1 MKVLLVTGCAGFI
14 GSQFARTALEEGYA
28 VVGLDKL
35 TYAGSP
41 DNVAGLPA
49 DKFELVVGD
58 IADYGLVCSLLEQH
72 RPVAVLNFAA
82 ESHVDRSI
90 SAPDT
95 FIETNVL
102 GTLHML
108 RAASAYYQT
117 LAGKDR
123 DSFRF
128 VQISTD
134 EVFGS
139 LGEEGFFTETTP
151 YAPRSP
157 YSASKAGADHLA
169 SAWYHTYGLP
179 TITTHC
185 SNNYGPRQHPEKLIP
200 HMITCAL
207 AGKELPV
214 YGTGQ
219 NIRDWIHV
227 ADHCAGVM
235 AATQRGKPGEQYCFG
250 GQSEWRNIDLVTQI
264 CKILDQVRP
273 RSDKQSFT
281 SQIRMVTDRM
291 GHDFRYAIDI
301 AKATEELGF
310 TPQVT
315 FAEGLAS
322 TIQWYLD
329 ANQTPDRNTP

>member
-1 MKVLLVTGCAGFI
+1 MEVLLVTGAAGFV
-14 GSQFARTALEEGYA
+14 GSQFVRTALEQGYA
-28 VVGLDKL
+28 VIGLDKL

-49 DKFELVVGD
+49 DRFELVVGD
-58 IADYGLVCSLLEQH
+58 IADYSLVRSLLERH
-72 RPVAVLNFAA
+72 RPSGVLNFAA

-90 SAPDT
+90 SGPDA

-102 GTLHML
+102 GTMHIL
-108 RAASAYYQT
+108 RAASDYHQT
-117 LAGKDR
+117 LTGGDR
-123 DSFRF
+123 EGFRF

-169 SAWYHTYGLP
+169 SAWHHTYGLP
-179 TITTHC
+179 TIVTHC

-207 AGKELPV
+207 AGKQLPV

-227 ADHCAGVM
+227 EDHCAGVM
-235 AATQRGKPGEQYCFG
+235 VALQRGRVGEHYCFG

-264 CKILDQVRP
+264 CTILDRIRP
-273 RSDKQSFT
+273 RSDKQSYT
-281 SQIRMVTDRM
+281 SQISMVTDRM
-291 GHDFRYAIDI
+291 GHDYRYAIDI
-301 AKATEELGF
+301 ATATRELDF

-315 FAEGLAS
+315 FPEGLAS
-322 TIQWYLD
+322 TVEWYLD
-329 ANQTPDRNTP
+329 ASKMRGQDTP